1 MSSTAVYLVLAG
13 ALLPLLAVDLVVSHR
28 RTGQPSLRSS
38 ATWSAVWILAALAFG
53 VVVLGAY
60 APDGDGSTTL
70 YLTAYL
76 VEKSLSFDNVFLF
89 LVVFQA
95 LAVPPELQR
104 RVLFWGVLGAFVFR
118 TGLVLASSAL
128 VETFSFVLWVAGAF
142 LVVAAV
148 KLWRE
153 RHESETD
160 LTDAKLLRFLHRVLP
175 TTDGYRGSRF
185 VVREHG
191 RWLVTPLFLALVF
204 VELTDVVL
212 ALDALPGALSVTSDP
227 VILLSANLFAL
238 LGLRSLYFLLVAVAG
253 RLRLLKSAVAVILA
267 FIGVSLILENAWG
280 AYHVSTLQ
288 SLLVI
293 VAVLTVAVV
302 RSVTSPEPGDRP
314 RGPAEHRR

>member
-1 MSSTAVYLVLAG
+1 MSAATTYLLLAAVLM
-13 ALLPLLAVDLVVSHR
+13 PLLAVDLVVSHR
-28 RTGQPSLRSS
+28 RTDQPTLRSS
-38 ATWSAVWILAALAFG
+38 AVWSAVWILAAVVFG
-53 VVVLGAY
+53 LLVLGAY
-60 APDGDGSTTL
+60 APDGEGSTTL

-118 TGLVLASSAL
+118 TGLVLTSSAL
-128 VETFSFVLWVAGAF
+128 VETFSFILWIAGAF
-142 LVVAAV
+142 LVVGAV

-153 RHESETD
+153 RHENEAD
-160 LTDAKLLRFLHRVLP
+160 LTDAKLLRFLNRVLP

-185 VVREHG
+185 IVREHG

-212 ALDALPGALSVTSDP
+212 ALDALPGALSVTTDP
-227 VILLSANLFAL
+227 VIMLSANLFAL

-267 FIGVSLILENAWG
+267 FIGVSLVLENTWG
-280 AYHVSTLQ
+280 AYHVSTAQ

-293 VAVLTVAVV
+293 VTVLAVAVA
-302 RSVTSPEPGDRP
+302 RSLMAPRVDRGVDS
-314 RGPAEHRR
+314 R